1 MHGASSAGRACII
14 VGFCSE
20 LLGLTDG
27 VCRGRGETSRF
38 SKRSSVQ
45 VSEGVHGVHVS
56 EGRLVAF
63 GSKRGGKSDRGSV
76 PRGGDDGEPNV
87 PLSPRTPISAG
98 GARSAQGT
106 VPSECLLPLPTGRM
120 LRPVNCLRPAS
131 SVGIG
136 QEWARA
142 KQKPSGIEDRLV
154 SARSRCG
161 QVAPSYFAVRGCCLA
176 CSIAVPGRRRY
187 HLSFCLHVSNGETI
201 AVLHSSCKNQSR
213 FDISS
218 VRLECGL
225 RQLWREMKRLTDATL
240 STSQDEVRESVG
252 RSDKPLKGLFFSTL
266 LRGKSLKGSRL
277 DTLKKDEYTI
287 YTNHLSSASR
297 LGSAHENAHAW
308 YDPTSACTV
317 SIASCSPSS

>member
-1 MHGASSAGRACII
+1 MP
-14 VGFCSE
+14 
-20 LLGLTDG
+20 
-27 VCRGRGETSRF
+27 
-38 SKRSSVQ
+38 
-45 VSEGVHGVHVS
+45 
-56 EGRLVAF
+56 
-63 GSKRGGKSDRGSV
+63 RGS
-76 PRGGDDGEPNV
+76 DDGEPNV
-87 PLSPRTPISAG
+87 PLSPRAPISAG

-201 AVLHSSCKNQSR
+201 AVLHSSCNPSR

-218 VRLECGL
+218 ERLECGL
-225 RQLWREMKRLTDATL
+225 RRLPVSTCANQCNFIIKNETSDRCDAL
-240 STSQDEVRESVG
+240 TSQDEVRESVG

-287 YTNHLSSASR
+287 YTNHHSSASR